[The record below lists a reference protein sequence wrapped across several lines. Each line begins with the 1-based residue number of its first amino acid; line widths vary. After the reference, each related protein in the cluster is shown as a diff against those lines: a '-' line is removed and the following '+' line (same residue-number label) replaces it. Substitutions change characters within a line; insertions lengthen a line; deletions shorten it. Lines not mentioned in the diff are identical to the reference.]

1 MIIIAPE
8 DVPAPKAI
16 SDTDELAVMWE
27 EPGKPNGIITGYFL
41 YKDGSL
47 IYTGGEKIFNITG
60 LQVFD

>member
-1 MIIIAPE
+1 MIAPE

-60 LQVFD
+60 LQVF

>member
-1 MIIIAPE
+1 MQ
-8 DVPAPKAI
+8 
-16 SDTDELAVMWE
+16 E

-60 LQVFD
+60 LQVF